1 MQRKCMRVLA
11 DSSFNTRL
19 AWTFGDSES
28 NPHVVVHLPDVK
40 QHELPRSD
48 SHPYPT
54 QFAQQWKLKNTTPV
68 IIRAIRSSD
77 EPLLARFH
85 EKLSDRSVY
94 LRYFSLIQLSQRI
107 AHEQLTRTCLIN
119 DREFALV
126 AVLRHEG
133 STDQEVI
140 GLCQMSKQSVPNEM
154 EWALLVA
161 DEYQN
166 QGLGTRLCECLL
178 EISRSVG
185 VQRVISMV
193 LPENYVMRLI
203 ARRLGFKLEWGLEEH
218 ALRATLVL

>member
-1 MQRKCMRVLA
+1 MQRKCLRVLA
-11 DSSFNTRL
+11 NTSLDTRL
-19 AWTFGDSES
+19 DWTFGDSES
-28 NPHVVVHLPDVK
+28 GSHVVVHLPDVK

-54 QFAQQWKLKNTTPV
+54 QFAQQWKLKNNTSV
-68 IIRAIRSSD
+68 IIRAICSSD

-85 EKLSDRSVY
+85 EGLSDRSVY

-140 GLCQMSKQSVPNEM
+140 GLGQMSKQHVPNEV
-154 EWALLVA
+154 EWGLVVG

-166 QGLGTRLCECLL
+166 QGLGTRLCDCLL

-185 VQRVISMV
+185 ARRVISMV
-193 LPENYVMRLI
+193 LLENYVMRLI
-203 ARRLGFKLEWGLEEH
+203 ARRLGFKLEWDLEEH